1 MDADKTDTS
10 TSYED
15 TQDYLFN
22 YHRGKL
28 VYGLILFEFTDAI
41 KEGDGDRLFDIYKLA
56 LLLYKVGGHYKYAYI
71 TLFSLVKVNAILPQS
86 IAHEMKWNR
95 FFNKHGGKGKNIPLD
110 LKMEQLN
117 KILKSLW
124 RSLGANLT
132 EKSAQRMASS
142 LESLELVMDSVDR
155 DCNFPGRVGYRS
167 KGKPEEAVQQ
177 IVSDLVEK
185 DVFNYLPGREGH
197 PSFPK
202 FPSSLLHKL
211 DYRDL
216 HKWISGHLKEWQLIY
231 NKRKQ

>member
-1 MDADKTDTS
+1 MGDS
-10 TSYED
+10 
-15 TQDYLFN
+15 
-22 YHRGKL
+22 RGL
-28 VYGLILFEFTDAI
+28 RQACCYGIGIDIEIYTRVILRYYWVVF
-41 KEGDGDRLFDIYKLA
+41 
-56 LLLYKVGGHYKYAYI
+56 
-71 TLFSLVKVNAILPQS
+71 VNV
-86 IAHEMKWNR
+86 
-95 FFNKHGGKGKNIPLD
+95 
-110 LKMEQLN
+110 
-117 KILKSLW
+117 
-124 RSLGANLT
+124 T
-132 EKSAQRMASS
+132 
-142 LESLELVMDSVDR
+142 ESLELVMDSVDR

-197 PSFPK
+197 PSFPT